1 MQRTSFIATA
11 WSVVLGLGIGA
22 SQAQKIDVERE
33 LTMRLGFTAAE
44 VAQARGGKAVAKLL
58 PTKDGAEIGVV
69 AAVRMNAKADRLVY
83 WFKEIANFRKAAEL
97 GLSRRISD
105 EPQIGDFGDLSLDS
119 DELAAL
125 KKCRPGNCDLLLG
138 DKGIQQFQALD
149 WKAADVARR
158 ANLLLREMFLGYAR
172 AYLKGGDEALG
183 AIHNDKTP
191 RVRAS
196 DFRQLLSQSR
206 GLYGL
211 AAPLAGYLEGFPTA
225 ALPESEQ
232 FLYWGKGGAG
242 PDASISLHQLVFY
255 HPAGGDVLIVDKQ
268 LYASRY
274 VEAAVTV
281 VSLASAP
288 TGDGFYAVVGSR
300 ARSSSL
306 NGMGARLLRGKVEKA
321 TRETAAMYLDWLRAS
336 LANSN

>member
-1 MQRTSFIATA
+1 MRRTSFSIATA

-22 SQAQKIDVERE
+22 TQAQKIDVERE

-44 VAQARGGKAVAKLL
+44 VAQAKGGKAVAKLL

-105 EPQIGDFGDLSLDS
+105 DPQIGDFADLSLDS

-183 AIHNDKTP
+183 AIHNDKSP
-191 RVRAS
+191 RVRAD

-206 GLYGL
+206 GLYDL
-211 AAPLAGYLEGFPTA
+211 AAPLAATWKGFRPQHF
-225 ALPESEQ
+225 PS
-232 FLYWGKGGAG
+232 
-242 PDASISLHQLVFY
+242 
-255 HPAGGDVLIVDKQ
+255 
-268 LYASRY
+268 
-274 VEAAVTV
+274 
-281 VSLASAP
+281 
-288 TGDGFYAVVGSR
+288 
-300 ARSSSL
+300 RSSSCT
-306 NGMGARLLRGKVEKA
+306 GGKAAPGPTRQSRCTSWFSITHPAA
-321 TRETAAMYLDWLRAS
+321 TSSSSTNSSTRAATSRPL
-336 LANSN
+336 